1 MELRIKIDNE
11 KLKEFGLDGIFKD
24 AQKQME
30 RMGSDIFSEDFNKV
44 VHPKNLLINQ
54 KRKINYSVDEIMQMQ
69 TNALLEL
76 RKEVVDI
83 VENMSIS
90 DLVNF
95 IKRQA
100 VNNRY
105 NL

>member
-83 VENMSIS
+83 VENMSI
-90 DLVNF
+90 L
-95 IKRQA
+95 
-100 VNNRY
+100 
-105 NL
+105 